1 MVHGEL
7 SNSVPINSSLGL
19 CGAKLSADIFLYCVI
34 GLKFKNSITI
44 FLVTAMIG
52 ENILLL
58 LHWWEFNLP
67 VKIPR
72 DVFPESKL

>member
-7 SNSVPINSSLGL
+7 SNSVRINSSLGL

-58 LHWWEFNLP
+58 LHWWEFNLS
-67 VKIPR
+67 VKMPR
-72 DVFPESKL
+72 DVFPKSKL